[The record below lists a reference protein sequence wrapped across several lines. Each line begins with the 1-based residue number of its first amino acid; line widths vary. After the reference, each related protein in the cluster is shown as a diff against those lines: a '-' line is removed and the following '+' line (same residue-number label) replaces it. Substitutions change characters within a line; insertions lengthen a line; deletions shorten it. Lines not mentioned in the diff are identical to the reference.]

1 VLEGCSGARSSSS
14 HDLPSPPVD
23 SPPPTLPRR
32 RRRPR
37 RRRCEQSAPCRCEVH
52 KLPDKGPPS
61 PAGGPRSR
69 FGCND
74 FRQNLGSRRSRLNL
88 ILTKIL
94 TSKTRA
100 RSPGQGGGVSCP
112 RACGQAVDNPCPH
125 SSPASHTLWGHA
137 RGCDLRNR
145 TRSAVSCI
153 GTCTIDPGSVAMY
166 ERCVGQTHA
175 R

>member
-1 VLEGCSGARSSSS
+1 MICLRRRWTRRLRRSPVAAAA
-14 HDLPSPPVD
+14 LAAAGVNSPRLVGVK
-23 SPPPTLPRR
+23 STNFRTRPPPSL
-32 RRRPR
+32 
-37 RRRCEQSAPCRCEVH
+37 
-52 KLPDKGPPS
+52 
-61 PAGGPRSR
+61 AGGPRSR

-100 RSPGQGGGVSCP
+100 RSPGQGGVVSCP

>member
-23 SPPPTLPRR
+23 SPPPTPPRR

-61 PAGGPRSR
+61 LAGGPRSR

-74 FRQNLGSRRSRLNL
+74 FRQNLGSWRSRLNL

-100 RSPGQGGGVSCP
+100 RSPGQGGGSLVRELVDKPWTILVRTAAP
-112 RACGQAVDNPCPH
+112 R
-125 SSPASHTLWGHA
+125 HTHCWCHA
-137 RGCDLRNR
+137 LGCDLRNR

>member
-1 VLEGCSGARSSSS
+1 MICLRRRWTRRLRRSPVAAAA
-14 HDLPSPPVD
+14 LAAAGVNSPRLVGVK
-23 SPPPTLPRR
+23 STNFRTRPPPSL
-32 RRRPR
+32 
-37 RRRCEQSAPCRCEVH
+37 
-52 KLPDKGPPS
+52 
-61 PAGGPRSR
+61 AGGPRSR

>member
-1 VLEGCSGARSSSS
+1 MICLRRRWTRRLRRSPVAAAA
-14 HDLPSPPVD
+14 LAAAGVNSPRLVGVK
-23 SPPPTLPRR
+23 STNFRTRPPPSL
-32 RRRPR
+32 
-37 RRRCEQSAPCRCEVH
+37 
-52 KLPDKGPPS
+52 
-61 PAGGPRSR
+61 AGGPRSR

-74 FRQNLGSRRSRLNL
+74 FRQNLGSWRSRLNL

-100 RSPGQGGGVSCP
+100 RSPGQGGGSLVRELVDKPWTILVRTAAP
-112 RACGQAVDNPCPH
+112 R
-125 SSPASHTLWGHA
+125 HTHCWCHA
-137 RGCDLRNR
+137 LGCDLRNR